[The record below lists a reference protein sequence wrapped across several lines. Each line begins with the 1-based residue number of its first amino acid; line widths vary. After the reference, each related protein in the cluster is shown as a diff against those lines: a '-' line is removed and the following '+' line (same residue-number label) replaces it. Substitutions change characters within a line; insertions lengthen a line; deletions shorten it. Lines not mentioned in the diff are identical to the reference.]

1 MLASYTRM
9 LGGRL
14 RMPSPSVAARGVQ
27 TLGDA
32 KAATAGCA
40 WKKSCYSGIDYTINE
55 DSPVIEAVEKLA
67 AYNVGALVTTDVQGK
82 CHCHCVISV
91 RRAFRLHL
99 LGTGNLSGV
108 LSERDY
114 VTKIALLERSSKEV
128 KVKEISTKAAN
139 LVTASPEE
147 TTDLDRRYSLRADS
161 NVLLVAMSL
170 RPCSGSR
177 PRLAYDVYCIE
188 NTQRMYA
195 ENAGERYQALALG
208 RWQKGGRDHIH
219 KRFNQE
225 RPRGKGPL
233 HSKPSFICNWRRWAL
248 CRMSGR

>member
-1 MLASYTRM
+1 MMLASYTRM

-14 RMPSPSVAARGVQ
+14 RVPSPSVAARGVQ

-67 AYNVGALVTTDVQGK
+67 AYNVGALVTTDVQG
-82 CHCHCVISV
+82 
-91 RRAFRLHL
+91 
-99 LGTGNLSGV
+99 NLSGV

-147 TTDLDRRYSLRADS
+147 TTDEC
-161 NVLLVAMSL
+161 M
-170 RPCSGSR
+170 
-177 PRLAYDVYCIE
+177 
-188 NTQRMYA
+188 QKM
-195 ENAGERYQALALG
+195 LG
-208 RWQKGGRDHIH
+208 RDIRHLPLVDGKKVVGIISIKDLTKSVLEEKDHCIQSLASFATGAGGH
-219 KRFNQE
+219 FVV
-225 RPRGKGPL
+225 
-233 HSKPSFICNWRRWAL
+233 
-248 CRMSGR
+248 